1 MTATRTSP
9 LSKLLQ
15 DYGPTW
21 IDIAGMALPASF
33 VDADTERSTAND
45 LALCD
50 VSGFCRFVLKGK
62 DAAAYLEEAGI
73 ALSDKINGV
82 AEIDGGGLVIRTGGA
97 EWMVEEPP
105 CPPILGEDKTVA
117 VERLR
122 QLLRQGCRKPSAHLV
137 ASHKADAFISLRTST
152 LPPGLG
158 ESSLSEAGGSYS
170 EEGSLRC
177 YSVPA
182 PGASFLLSGARA
194 SDVLLETCNVDLRSP
209 EGDLVMTRVAGVSC
223 YILFRTLNGI
233 PAFQFWTDASYAHY
247 LGETLLEIIQEHNG
261 GVAGVSCYFPEVS
274 LPQT

>member
-1 MTATRTSP
+1 MTAARTSP
-9 LSKLLQ
+9 LSTLLQ

-21 IDIAGMALPASF
+21 IDIADMALPASF
-33 VDADTERSTAND
+33 VDADAERSTAND

-73 ALSDKINGV
+73 ALPDKINGV
-82 AEIDGGGLVIRTGGA
+82 VEIDGGGLVIRTGGA
-97 EWMVEEPP
+97 EWMVEEETH
-105 CPPILGEDKTVA
+105 PIPSRREGASRLKETLNFLTMRQESVA
-117 VERLR
+117 FLQRERAL
-122 QLLRQGCRKPSAHLV
+122 PSGV
-137 ASHKADAFISLRTST
+137 DGV
-152 LPPGLG
+152 GL
-158 ESSLSEAGGSYS
+158 Y
-170 EEGSLRC
+170 
-177 YSVPA
+177 PA